1 MNKNSP
7 LETKQILA
15 NTLIDLLE
23 SKPFPKITVN
33 ELCAKS
39 MIVRSTFYLHFQ
51 DKYELLSYCLNKIS
65 KELDELME
73 THAPKDFFVVLL
85 SKCQEKEK
93 VFYNLFE
100 TEINEE
106 LIEMFYQF
114 FSRYISLV
122 LEEKL
127 SKGSLLPGPVESVIA
142 FYVSGLVGM
151 TFRWIKSNYKQ
162 QKEVLAPCQYQMM
175 KDLF

>member
-1 MNKNSP
+1 
-7 LETKQILA
+7 
-15 NTLIDLLE
+15 
-23 SKPFPKITVN
+23 
-33 ELCAKS
+33 
-39 MIVRSTFYLHFQ
+39 
-51 DKYELLSYCLNKIS
+51 
-65 KELDELME
+65 
-73 THAPKDFFVVLL
+73 
-85 SKCQEKEK
+85 
-93 VFYNLFE
+93 
-100 TEINEE
+100 
-106 LIEMFYQF
+106 MFYQF

-162 QKEVLAPCQYQMM
+162 PKEVLASCQYQMM